1 MWADKWFVKSP
12 VTAVALG
19 RGYGDGNLETEL
31 LEALQRMVR
40 RGHLPSSALV
50 VRLTDGRVRLNYSVE
65 NREQARDGLRRICNE
80 YGPARTALW
89 VSVERQGTAVQ
100 LAVETLKP
108 VIGGAA
114 ATVLRA
120 ESYLDWQPASE
131 CVSRCTSQTLAGAGS
146 TGFPADF
153 SASSRNRAM
162 REASLGITTGWL
174 PNVDSMLLPSGARSW
189 PV

>member
-1 MWADKWFVKSP
+1 
-12 VTAVALG
+12 
-19 RGYGDGNLETEL
+19 LESEL

-50 VRLTDGRVRLNYSVE
+50 VCLTDGRVRLHCSVQD
-65 NREQARDGLRRICNE
+65 REQARNCLRRICNE

-100 LAVETLKP
+100 LAVETLTAA
-108 VIGGAA
+108 ISGAA

-120 ESYLDWQPASE
+120 ESHLDCQSASE
-131 CVSRCTSQTLAGAGS
+131 CVSPCTPQTLAGAGS
-146 TGFPADF
+146 TGVPADF
-153 SASSRNRAM
+153 SASSRKRAM

-174 PNVDSMLLPSGARSW
+174 PKVDSILMSPGARSW
-189 PV
+189 SVC